1 MLDFLQGIVLIIKIV
16 PWLVMGASVVAAST
30 PTPKD
35 DMWIAKYYKLVDLL
49 AINIGKAKD
58 K

>member
-1 MLDFLQGIVLIIKIV
+1 MLEFLQWIVVIIKIV
-16 PWLVMGASVVAAST
+16 PWIVMGASVVAAVT

-35 DMWIAKYYKLVDLL
+35 DMWIAKYYKLLDLF

>member
-1 MLDFLQGIVLIIKIV
+1 MLEFLQWIIVIVKIV
-16 PWLVMGASVVAAST
+16 PWVVMGASVVAAAT

-35 DMWIAKYYKLVDLL
+35 DMWIAKYYKVLDLF

>member
-1 MLDFLQGIVLIIKIV
+1 MLDFLQGIMLIIKIV
-16 PWLVMGASVVAAST
+16 PWLVRGASVVAAAT

-35 DMWIAKYYKLVDLL
+35 DMWIAKYYKLIDLL

>member
-1 MLDFLQGIVLIIKIV
+1 MIEILVEWV
-16 PWLVMGASVVAAST
+16 PVVVTVASIVAAAT

-35 DMWIAKYYKLVDLL
+35 DEWLSTIYKAIDVL
-49 AINIGKAKD
+49 AVNIGKAKD

>member
-1 MLDFLQGIVLIIKIV
+1 MLEFLQWIVVIVKIV
-16 PWLVMGASVVAAST
+16 PWVVMGASVVAAAT

-35 DMWIAKYYKLVDLL
+35 DMWIAKYYKVLDLF

>member
-1 MLDFLQGIVLIIKIV
+1 
-16 PWLVMGASVVAAST
+16 MGASVVAAAT

-35 DMWIAKYYKLVDLL
+35 DMWVAKYYKLIDLL
-49 AINIGKAKD
+49 AINIGNAKD

>member
-1 MLDFLQGIVLIIKIV
+1 MLEFLQWIVVIVKIV
-16 PWLVMGASVVAAST
+16 PWIVMGASVVAAAT

-35 DMWIAKYYKLVDLL
+35 DMWIAKYYKVLDLF